1 MPIMVGLHVGQMAR
15 PLTTSFLAS
24 LLVDGI
30 LAEGHK
36 QGQSGYSTGRQL

>member
-1 MPIMVGLHVGQMAR
+1 MMMLHAMMLGWR
-15 PLTTSFLAS
+15 LTTSFLAS

-30 LAEGHK
+30 LREGHK